1 MATKAGNKLVGLYFL
16 FSFFLLYFWNK
27 LVGFYL
33 SISGTA
39 TKAAYG
45 TASVLTAL
53 LRNNDRQIFFKSF
66 NHASWLSWKI
76 FFKLEVAGLI
86 SFSNNTT

>member
-39 TKAAYG
+39 TKADYG

-53 LRNNDRQIFFKSF
+53 LRNNDRQIFFFKVLTTP
-66 NHASWLSWKI
+66 HDTHER
-76 FFKLEVAGLI
+76 FF
-86 SFSNNTT
+86 